1 MYDSLGRLAIR
12 FAVRYLRI
20 RYRRQIR
27 IGMGIGVFA
36 LAIGAVAF
44 LSARDVP
51 EG

>member
-1 MYDSLGRLAIR
+1 MYDTLGRFAIR

-27 IGMGIGVFA
+27 IGVGVGIA
-36 LAIGAVAF
+36 AIAVAAVAF